1 MKRTIAVLLSI
12 IMCIGAMAF
21 AIPAG
26 AETEYNLFSDATYT
40 YTLSDGIDFWTNGC
54 TDTGRTCLTD
64 GAFRRTSGNVAFND
78 IYGVAGTTVELPGT
92 WVSGPICSPWVVII
106 ILARE
111 FLVTSARMIYAER
124 GTVIAANIW
133 GKLKTVFQLTAII
146 TIFILMYGL
155 ELLSMFNVN
164 LPIIAD
170 IVGVVFVV
178 LTWLSALITVISGG
192 TYLYQCRD
200 LLKDA
205 K

>member
-1 MKRTIAVLLSI
+1 MNLPNKLTLLRMILVPVVVVLTLVEFPHHWILAGVVFIVAAITDALDGKIARKRGLVTDFGKLMDPIADKLLVIS
-12 IMCIGAMAF
+12 AF
-21 AIPAG
+21 VCFI
-26 AETEYNLFSDATYT
+26 
-40 YTLSDGIDFWTNGC
+40 
-54 TDTGRTCLTD
+54 
-64 GAFRRTSGNVAFND
+64 
-78 IYGVAGTTVELPGT
+78 TVETPGA
-92 WVSGPICSPWVVII
+92 WIEAPICSPWVVII

-146 TIFILMYGL
+146 TIFVLMYGL
-155 ELLSMFNVN
+155 YLLPMLGINASICSMIEN
-164 LPIIAD
+164 
-170 IVGVVFVV
+170 IVGVVFAA

>member
-1 MKRTIAVLLSI
+1 MNLPNKLTLLRMILVPVVVVLTLVEFPHHWILAGVIFIIAAITDALDGNIARKRGLVTDFGKLMDPIADKLLVI
-12 IMCIGAMAF
+12 AAF
-21 AIPAG
+21 VCFI
-26 AETEYNLFSDATYT
+26 
-40 YTLSDGIDFWTNGC
+40 
-54 TDTGRTCLTD
+54 
-64 GAFRRTSGNVAFND
+64 
-78 IYGVAGTTVELPGT
+78 TVELPGT

-133 GKLKTVFQLTAII
+133 GKLKTVFQLIAII
-146 TIFILMYGL
+146 TIFVLMYAL
-155 ELLSMFNVN
+155 EVLSMFEVN
-164 LPIIAD
+164 LPVIAD

-178 LTWLSALITVISGG
+178 LTWLSALITVISGA

-200 LLKDA
+200 LLRDA

>member
-1 MKRTIAVLLSI
+1 MNLPNKLTLLRMILVPVVVVLTLVEFPHHWICAGVVFIVAAITDALDGNIARKRGLVTDFGKLMDPIADKLLVI
-12 IMCIGAMAF
+12 AAF
-21 AIPAG
+21 VCFI
-26 AETEYNLFSDATYT
+26 
-40 YTLSDGIDFWTNGC
+40 
-54 TDTGRTCLTD
+54 
-64 GAFRRTSGNVAFND
+64 
-78 IYGVAGTTVELPGT
+78 TVEFPGT

>member
-1 MKRTIAVLLSI
+1 MNLPNKLTLLRMILVPVVVVLTLVEFPHHWICAGVVFIVAAITDALDGNIARKRGLVTDFGKLMDPIADKLLVI
-12 IMCIGAMAF
+12 AAF
-21 AIPAG
+21 VCFI
-26 AETEYNLFSDATYT
+26 
-40 YTLSDGIDFWTNGC
+40 
-54 TDTGRTCLTD
+54 
-64 GAFRRTSGNVAFND
+64 
-78 IYGVAGTTVELPGT
+78 TVELPGT